1 MAPDHSF
8 ADSEAALRE
17 VLAHLDTAGIV
28 YCTLRYQTD
37 VESPA
42 GDVDILID
50 AHAVDRCRRVLD
62 ELGFVAAPNSSP
74 FKLVMLR
81 YRQGQL
87 ICFDIHWKAVQYGIV
102 YMDAERMLARRVES
116 GGLFRLSREDELIHL
131 VLHNF
136 LRKGPL
142 RPHALERIRQLLTER
157 IDRRYLHDHLDAF
170 GLRSAFHAAIAWVE
184 HDHANANDAYA
195 GLRRRA
201 FWAAM
206 RAQPGNAARHLT
218 LRLVTRLG
226 RKRRGGLVALVG
238 PDGSGKSTVIR
249 TLAERARAIPGFK
262 LTTTYL
268 GPWGQMKL
276 SLVPAL
282 RKLGITPT
290 VQPVGL
296 HLATRSDGAGMRA
309 RSWAGAIVKGYLF
322 YAAIYIELV
331 YRYVTSVFFRVRR
344 GQWIV
349 ADRYITDL
357 RYLYKERPIGNYG
370 AVRRLLC
377 ALFPKPD
384 LLIVLDNRPDV
395 IVSRKGGLA
404 AAQIETLRHF
414 VLKAARNYRFEVVTT
429 DRSPEEIAD
438 HVLNRMLALRSLK

>member
-1 MAPDHSF
+1 
-8 ADSEAALRE
+8 
-17 VLAHLDTAGIV
+17 
-28 YCTLRYQTD
+28 
-37 VESPA
+37 
-42 GDVDILID
+42 
-50 AHAVDRCRRVLD
+50 
-62 ELGFVAAPNSSP
+62 
-74 FKLVMLR
+74 
-81 YRQGQL
+81 
-87 ICFDIHWKAVQYGIV
+87 
-102 YMDAERMLARRVES
+102 
-116 GGLFRLSREDELIHL
+116 
-131 VLHNF
+131 
-136 LRKGPL
+136 
-142 RPHALERIRQLLTER
+142 
-157 IDRRYLHDHLDAF
+157 
-170 GLRSAFHAAIAWVE
+170 
-184 HDHANANDAYA
+184 
-195 GLRRRA
+195 
-201 FWAAM
+201 
-206 RAQPGNAARHLT
+206 
-218 LRLVTRLG
+218 
-226 RKRRGGLVALVG
+226 
-238 PDGSGKSTVIR
+238 
-249 TLAERARAIPGFK
+249 
-262 LTTTYL
+262 
-268 GPWGQMKL
+268 
-276 SLVPAL
+276 
-282 RKLGITPT
+282 
-290 VQPVGL
+290 
-296 HLATRSDGAGMRA
+296 MRA